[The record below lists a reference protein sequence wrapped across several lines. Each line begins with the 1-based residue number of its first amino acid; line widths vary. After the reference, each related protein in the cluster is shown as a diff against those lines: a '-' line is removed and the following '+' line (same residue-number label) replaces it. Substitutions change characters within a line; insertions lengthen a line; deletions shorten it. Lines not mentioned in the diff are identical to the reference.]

1 VFRRTPNLISRKH
14 ANKFTWENWSG
25 PELLQESKAWAVG
38 IILRWVCVGSG
49 RLRAVGYLWIAANYE
64 PKLQLDMGRD
74 RDRAKETTP
83 NVSAPGESHQF
94 LHFM

>member
-1 VFRRTPNLISRKH
+1 
-14 ANKFTWENWSG
+14 
-25 PELLQESKAWAVG
+25 
-38 IILRWVCVGSG
+38 VGSG